1 MMQYSVLYYVSP
13 QEDGDITSKIN
24 TKAVKTTRPNIN
36 LEALEK
42 NKSADHKVVYLNLQ
56 EKKIPVLH
64 TKIHYHN
71 RALRTKH
78 RLTV

>member
-1 MMQYSVLYYVSP
+1 MMQYSMLYNVSF
-13 QEDGDITSKIN
+13 QEDRDITFKIN
-24 TKAVKTTRPNIN
+24 TKGAKTTTRPNIN

-42 NKSADHKVVYLNLQ
+42 NKSAELCIKLCIQ
-56 EKKIPVLH
+56 REKIPVLH

-78 RLTV
+78 RLSV